1 MKRIINRYKYILLRK
16 INEDFFL
23 CNNVYDKNK
32 LQTSNSIALLL
43 YFLSILTMFVYF
55 IFGFYWQGILTIY
68 LIICI
73 HLFWVIKSE
82 NLLLA
87 RIFGSQNTIIY
98 FFLSSL
104 FHGYPTTLNHFYILY
119 IATVPL
125 IFASNDLKYIIFF
138 IMQSVFLYILQGT
151 FKEDLFNL
159 NMISEHQLET
169 FNYIIVILL
178 VVYLMSIT
186 SLYVILNNYQE
197 TKQKKIKKKLY
208 KVKNRLYEQ
217 NKELQTFGLAVTHS
231 IKTPL
236 FIIKNFLNRIINI
249 INDNYNEVSL
259 KYYLKLIRESNI
271 LNEKY
276 SNDLISYASLSKITN
291 EHSYISLK
299 DFLTKS
305 ISIFTLKYPNARI
318 INDVG
323 DVTVETNGAALEII
337 IENLIDNAL
346 KYNKGYIP
354 TVKIYGYKKMYNKVS
369 IFVEDNGIGI
379 KEDFRKKIFDPFT
392 RINEIE
398 SSLGSGLGL
407 FIAKNAAA
415 KIDSTIK
422 LNKSDQYGSIFEIQL
437 NHGN

>member
-1 MKRIINRYKYILLRK
+1 M
-16 INEDFFL
+16 
-23 CNNVYDKNK
+23 YDKNK

-73 HLFWVIKSE
+73 HLFWVIKSK

-369 IFVEDNGIGI
+369 IFIEDNGIGI